1 MEDKAIVKLLI
12 DRDEQ
17 ALTELKARFHTRLY
31 HTAFNILGS
40 REDAE
45 EAVSDT
51 YLALWNAI
59 PPAKPEPLEGYVH
72 RTGRNIALK
81 KHRFQSAQKRCSQSD
96 LSLEELAAVLSGGD
110 VEKAL
115 DAQALGLALDCF
127 LDTLPRTS
135 RILFLRR
142 YWFGDTV
149 TELAKALSLSENA
162 VSVRLNRIRT
172 KLKSYLIKEGFL

>member
-1 MEDKAIVKLLI
+1 MEDKAIIRLLF

-17 ALTELKARFHTRLY
+17 ALTELKNRFHPRLY

-59 PPAKPEPLEGYVH
+59 PPARPEPLEGYVH
-72 RTGRNIALK
+72 RTGRNLALK
-81 KHRFQSAQKRCSQSD
+81 KHRFQSAQKRCSQYD
-96 LSLEELAAVLSGGD
+96 LSVDELAAVLPGGD
-110 VEKAL
+110 LEEAL
-115 DAQALGLALDCF
+115 DARALGQALDCF

-149 TELAKALSLSENA
+149 KELAKALSLSENT
-162 VSVRLNRIRT
+162 VSVRLTRIRT
-172 KLKSYLIKEGFL
+172 KLKSHLIKEGFL